1 MRPLLSCILLIVAV
15 DTHNITHCCVR
26 YIKTSRL
33 QPMKTPRT
41 PTNEDLKNIQPMLLQ
56 GFGDRSARSI
66 LVLDFRRASRMSD
79 LSSASLL
86 QCAVLSRSQMS
97 LVIALPPPQALST
110 SAELFESGCKMN
122 WLACALLRGS
132 IATVMVLSSNPSQ
145 ALLSSA
151 YASLS
156 SAWSSFVPR
165 TRRKRKCTQELECKC
180 QVGPHSGA

>member
-1 MRPLLSCILLIVAV
+1 
-15 DTHNITHCCVR
+15 
-26 YIKTSRL
+26 
-33 QPMKTPRT
+33 MKTPRT

-86 QCAVLSRSQMS
+86 QCAVLSRSRCPS
-97 LVIALPPPQALST
+97 SSPFRPLKPSAPQQSFLRVD
-110 SAELFESGCKMN
+110 CRMN

-156 SAWSSFVPR
+156 NAWSSFVPPNSPEKEMH
-165 TRRKRKCTQELECKC
+165 TRARL
-180 QVGPHSGA
+180 QVPSGTAFWRLAAPAPTPPSLVSAVIFRVQLAEQRRA